1 MKHTDLQLRTAEQ
14 FSKLAAAEACCR
26 RCSLWKDATQV
37 VPGTGDSH
45 ARLML
50 VGEQPGDREDLD
62 GRPFVGPA
70 GRLLDDALSAAGLS
84 RDTVDLTNSVKHFKH
99 EQRGK
104 RRLHKRPN
112 TYEIDRCRWWLTKEL
127 KLVQPRLAIA
137 MGATAFRSMAA
148 RPGKISQLRGRLLND
163 VCEVPIYVTVHPSYL
178 LRTQKKPER
187 DRQYIRFVGDLR
199 LCKQL
204 AGL

>member
-1 MKHTDLQLRTAEQ
+1 
-14 FSKLAAAEACCR
+14 
-26 RCSLWKDATQV
+26 
-37 VPGTGDSH
+37 
-45 ARLML
+45 ML